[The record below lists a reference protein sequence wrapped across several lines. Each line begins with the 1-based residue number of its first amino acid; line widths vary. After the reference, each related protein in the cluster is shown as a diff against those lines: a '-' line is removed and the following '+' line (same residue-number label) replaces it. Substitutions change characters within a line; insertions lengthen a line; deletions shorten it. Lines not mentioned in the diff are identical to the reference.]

1 MAVLI
6 ECISVVIRADSLRN
20 KFPGGWEA
28 FKEIVPNKTLCA
40 DDELVR
46 VGFMTPDD
54 VKLFVSRL
62 EKYGLEYRKDDESVD
77 MVVVDQLSGF
87 LHKCSWAE
95 FGIVDL
101 DGNKEQLIKAC
112 RLVGST
118 TKEIVTPEGWKYKG
132 SLSQTFTFVPSEHI
146 DKTMKFLR
154 YENGVDVYLDLVNG
168 KEVYSGRTS

>member
-1 MAVLI
+1 
-6 ECISVVIRADSLRN
+6 
-20 KFPGGWEA
+20 
-28 FKEIVPNKTLCA
+28 
-40 DDELVR
+40 
-46 VGFMTPDD
+46 
-54 VKLFVSRL
+54 
-62 EKYGLEYRKDDESVD
+62 